1 MFKLKALICKQ
12 TNVLKIPAVQYLPI
26 AFKKRFKNTG
36 TSSDVTNNFKQ
47 KVPKTNATK
56 HCLMMG
62 YSGSQ
67 YRGMQYQKRDGAPT
81 IEEILFNAM
90 LECKWIT
97 HEAYKMPH
105 SIGFYHGSRTD
116 KGVSALRQCCSIRLP
131 TGLKIEDINQ
141 RLPDDVR
148 VFGLK
153 QVPHT
158 FHARFSCIART
169 YTYTLPTI
177 AFSHYNDQS
186 SQVKYR
192 VSADK
197 LKSINELLQVFKGS
211 KNYHNFTVDKTYS
224 DQSSYRQ
231 ILDVECEAPFLVHDV
246 EFCTIRLKGR
256 SFMMHQIRKM
266 MGLMLAV
273 AREVTDRSIF
283 DMVFTD
289 RAINCPTAPGLGLV
303 LDRLHFNSFDQK
315 YGSQYGTLLWEECE
329 ENVQQF
335 FEKQIQPK
343 IVQTEIQEE
352 QMLQWLET
360 ILNYLYVPEELFRNN
375 EFAQSHKAYM

>member
-1 MFKLKALICKQ
+1 MFKLKELISK
-12 TNVLKIPAVQYLPI
+12 TNVLKIPAVQYFPI
-26 AFKKRFKNTG
+26 AFKKRFKNTDPSLDE
-36 TSSDVTNNFKQ
+36 TKNFKRKLQ
-47 KVPKTNATK
+47 ETDSNVTK

-62 YSGSQ
+62 YSGCK
-67 YRGMQYQKRDGAPT
+67 YRGMQYQSQDGAPT
-81 IEEILFNAM
+81 IEEVLFKAM

-97 HEAYKMPH
+97 YDQYKKPH

-116 KGVSALRQCCSIRLP
+116 KGVSALRQCCSILLP
-131 TGLKIEDINQ
+131 TGLNIEDINQ
-141 RLPDDVR
+141 KLPDDVR

-153 QVPHT
+153 EVPLK
-158 FHARFSCIART
+158 FHARYFCRART
-169 YTYTLPTI
+169 YAYTLPTI

-197 LKSINELLQVFKGS
+197 LKFIDELLQLFKGN

-224 DQSSYRQ
+224 DRSSYRQ
-231 ILDVECEAPFLVHDV
+231 ILDAVCEAPFLVHDV

-266 MGLMLAV
+266 LGLMLAV

-315 YGSQYGTLLWEECE
+315 HDSQYGTLSWEECE

-335 FEKQIQPK
+335 FENQIKSK
-343 IVQTEIQEE
+343 IVGTEIQEE
-352 QMLQWLET
+352 QMMQWLET
-360 ILNYLYVPEELFRNN
+360 ILNYLYIPEENN
-375 EFAQSHKAYM
+375 DEFAQSHKAYI